1 MYYKRANDRRW
12 KGLASVLG
20 QDGQQVLVKHG
31 SHYIRVHPC
40 RLTLERTP
48 IIIQSKNEG
57 TQETQQRQQQQH
69 NRERQHTA

>member
-1 MYYKRANDRRW
+1 M
-12 KGLASVLG
+12 
-20 QDGQQVLVKHG
+20 LVKHG

-48 IIIQSKNEG
+48 ITIQSKNEG